1 MKKKYQ
7 LLVGLAATVV
17 ILGAC
22 GTQGK
27 IPSREAVDD
36 YVTVAELEEV
46 KFARYIRQLNHT
58 YVNDY
63 YVILSERDKLYLAEF
78 VRRCYELTENIRVTP
93 DIRREPNVIRA
104 RLDTIR
110 GCHIK
115 ALYELNE
122 GQAAELR
129 SLGDAPGDTLK

>member
-7 LLVGLAATVV
+7 LLGLLAAAAV
-17 ILGAC
+17 IGAC

-46 KFARYIRQLNHT
+46 KFARYVRQLNHT

-78 VRRCYELTENIRVTP
+78 VRRCYELTENIRIKA

-122 GQAAELR
+122 GQAEELR

>member
-7 LLVGLAATVV
+7 LLGLVAIAAV
-17 ILGAC
+17 ISAC

-78 VRRCYELTENIRVTP
+78 VRRCYELTENIRITP